1 MKTDET
7 LPNQTVTWANLSGV
21 VEEFSDWQLRT
32 DRKFSDEHTELLA
45 YLMDQLQAESESLTG
60 SPLNHPVL
68 GLISH
73 MSSKNNRMREL
84 LFAYL
89 AIVLSQDLEPARK
102 LITGQRLQLHLHPE
116 YVAATCC
123 YGASYN
129 A

>member
-89 AIVLSQDLEPARK
+89 AIVLSQDLEPARR
-102 LITGQRLQLHLHPE
+102 LTAGQRLQLYLHPE
-116 YVAATCC
+116 YVTATCC

>member
-89 AIVLSQDLEPARK
+89 AIVLSQDLEPARR
-102 LITGQRLQLHLHPE
+102 LTAGQRLQLYLHPE
-116 YVAATCC
+116 YVTATCC
-123 YGASYN
+123 YGDSYN

>member
-1 MKTDET
+1 MSTQT
-7 LPNQTVTWANLSGV
+7 LPNQSVTWAELSCV
-21 VEEFSDWQLRT
+21 VEEFSEWQQRS

-89 AIVLSQDLEPARK
+89 AIVLSQDLEPARR
-102 LITGQRLQLHLHPE
+102 LTAGQRLQLYLHPE
-116 YVAATCC
+116 YVTATCC